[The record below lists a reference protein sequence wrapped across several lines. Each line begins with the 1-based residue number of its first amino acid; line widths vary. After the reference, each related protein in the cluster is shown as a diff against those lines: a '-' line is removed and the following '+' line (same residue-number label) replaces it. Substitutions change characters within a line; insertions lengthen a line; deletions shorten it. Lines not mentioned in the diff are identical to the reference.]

1 MKKFA
6 EKIVEGLL
14 KLSGA
19 LSSLTIMLIVVFL
32 FKEGAGLFSKSTV
45 EDGYQL
51 LVNKSNTVTKLNAAE
66 IKSIYDA
73 EITDWKEF
81 GSNSGEIMTMR
92 IDDILDAFSEVEL
105 GADYE
110 FLPEKIAEAVSE
122 NPNILICVP
131 TQYIPKMGDCKVVET
146 GTIGVGD
153 FFGGHDWF
161 PTASPAPLFGTLP
174 LLLGTLLVSLM
185 AILIATPIGVAV
197 AIYLA
202 ELASPTMHRIVKPV
216 IELLSGIPSIVYGFF
231 GLVVIVP
238 LIQQLF
244 GLPVGETGLAGA
256 IVLAIMTLPT
266 IITVGEDAIRST
278 PKAMKEAAL
287 GLGANHW
294 QTIYKVILPYSVSGL
309 AAAVVLGIGRAVG
322 ETMAVLMVTGN
333 AAVITGNLLEPC
345 RTIPAT
351 IAAELG
357 ETSAGSAHYQSL
369 FLLGCILFIITL
381 AISITAEYITSKQI
395 KGR

>member
-6 EKIVEGLL
+6 EKLVEGLL

-19 LSSLTIMLIVVFL
+19 LSSLTILLIVVFL
-32 FKEGAGLFSKSTV
+32 FKEGSGLFTKGVV
-45 EDGYQL
+45 EEGYQL
-51 LVNKSNTVTKLNAAE
+51 LVNPSNSITKLSATE

-73 EITDWKEF
+73 EITDWKDL
-81 GSNSGEIMTMR
+81 GSDSGDILTMR
-92 IDDILDAFSEVEL
+92 IDDILNAYSEEDL
-105 GADYE
+105 GVDYE
-110 FLPEKIAEAVSE
+110 FLPTKISE
-122 NPNILICVP
+122 TVRENSNIIICVP
-131 TQYIPKMGDCKVVET
+131 TQFVPKDGACKVVET
-146 GTIGVGD
+146 GTIGIGD
-153 FFGGHDWF
+153 FFGGDDWF
-161 PTASPAPLFGTLP
+161 PTATPAPLFGTLP

-202 ELASPTMHRIVKPV
+202 ELSSPTMHRIVKPV

-238 LIQQLF
+238 LIQNTF

-294 QTIYKVILPYSVSGL
+294 QTIYKVILPYSMSGL

-333 AAVITGNLLEPC
+333 AAVIPGSLLEPC

-369 FLLGCILFIITL
+369 FLLGSILFVITL
-381 AISITAEYITSKQI
+381 AISVTSEYITSKQI

>member
-14 KLSGA
+14 KISGA
-19 LSSLTIMLIVVFL
+19 LSSLTILLIVVFL
-32 FKEGAGLFSKSTV
+32 FKEGLGLFQKDTV
-45 EDGYQL
+45 EEGYQL
-51 LVNKSNTVTKLNAAE
+51 LVNKNNPIDKLKAQD
-66 IKSIYDA
+66 IKLIYDA
-73 EITDWKEF
+73 EISDWKEL
-81 GSNSGEIMTMR
+81 GGTSGEIRAMR
-92 IDDILDAFSEVEL
+92 IDDVLNLFSEEEL
-105 GADYE
+105 GDDYSQ
-110 FLPEKIAEAVSE
+110 LPQKIAEIVSQDK
-122 NPNILICVP
+122 NAIICVP
-131 TQYIPKMGDCKVVET
+131 KQYAPKNANCKAIDA
-146 GTIGVGD
+146 GTIDVGD
-153 FFGGHDWF
+153 FFGGSEWF
-161 PTASPAPLFGTLP
+161 PTATPAPLFGTLP
-174 LLLGTLLVSLM
+174 LLLGTLLVSLV

-202 ELASPTMHRIVKPV
+202 ELASPKMHRIVKPV

-238 LIQQLF
+238 LIQQTF

-294 QTIYKVILPYSVSGL
+294 QTIYKVVLPYSVSGL
-309 AAAVVLGIGRAVG
+309 AAAVVLGIGRAIG

-333 AAVITGNLLEPC
+333 AAVLTGNLLEPC

-369 FLLGCILFIITL
+369 FLLGCILFVITL
-381 AISITAEYITSKQI
+381 AISITAEFITSKQI

>member
-6 EKIVEGLL
+6 EKIAEGLL

-19 LSSLTIMLIVVFL
+19 LSSLTILLIVIFL
-32 FKEGAGLFSKSTV
+32 FKEGFGLFQQRNV
-45 EDGYQL
+45 EEGYQL
-51 LVNKSNTVTKLNAAE
+51 LVNSNNPKSQLNAAE

-73 EITDWKEF
+73 EITDWGEF
-81 GSNSGEIMTMR
+81 GKTNGEIMAMR
-92 IDDILDAFSEVEL
+92 IDDVFDIYSEEEL
-105 GADYE
+105 GEDYSQ
-110 FLPEKIAEAVSE
+110 LPNKIQEIISKNE
-122 NPNILICVP
+122 NIVICVP
-131 TQYIPKMGDCKVVET
+131 SQYVPQSKDCKVIET
-146 GTIGVGD
+146 GTIKASD
-153 FFGGHDWF
+153 FFGGDNWF
-161 PTASPAPLFGTLP
+161 PTATPAPLFGTLP
-174 LLLGTLLVSLM
+174 LLLGTLLVSIV
-185 AILIATPIGVAV
+185 AIIIATPIGIAV

-202 ELASPTMHRIVKPV
+202 ELASPKMHRIVKPV

-238 LIQQLF
+238 LIQKTF

-294 QTIYKVILPYSVSGL
+294 QTIYKVVLPYSVSGL

-369 FLLGCILFIITL
+369 FLLGCILFVITL
-381 AISITAEYITSKQI
+381 FISISAELITSKQI

>member
-6 EKIVEGLL
+6 EKIVEGIL

-19 LSSLTIMLIVVFL
+19 LSSLTILLIVIFL
-32 FKEGAGLFSKSTV
+32 FKEGLGLFQKENV
-45 EDGYQL
+45 EEGYAL
-51 LVNKSNTVTKLNAAE
+51 IVNKSNPLNRLKANE
-66 IKSIYDA
+66 IKSIYDS
-73 EITDWKEF
+73 EKTNWKEL
-81 GSNSGEIMTMR
+81 GGQRGEIMAMR
-92 IDDILDAFSEVEL
+92 IDDIFNMYSEEELGENYNQLPSKISEV
-105 GADYE
+105 
-110 FLPEKIAEAVSE
+110 VRE
-122 NPNILICVP
+122 NPDILICVP
-131 TQYIPKMGDCKVVET
+131 KQYIPNDESCKLIDT
-146 GTIGVGD
+146 GTITMGD
-153 FFGGHDWF
+153 FFGGSDWF
-161 PTASPAPLFGTLP
+161 PTATPSPLFGTLP
-174 LLLGTLLVSLM
+174 LLIGTLLVSIV
-185 AILIATPIGVAV
+185 AIVIATPIGVAV

-202 ELASPTMHRIVKPV
+202 ELASPKMHRIVKPV

-238 LIQQLF
+238 LIQKTF

-256 IVLAIMTLPT
+256 VVLAIMTLPT

-278 PKAMKEAAL
+278 PKSIKEAAL

-309 AAAVVLGIGRAVG
+309 AAAVVLGIGRAIG

-333 AAVITGNLLEPC
+333 AAVITGSLLEPC

-369 FLLGCILFIITL
+369 FLLGCILFVITL
-381 AISITAEYITSKQI
+381 AISITAEIITSKQI